1 MYEVSQSNLAF
12 RTNYYANNFDS
23 KAHIVIHAPLQ
34 RAVHLSGPPGKL
46 HELTLL
52 AFFQLIF

>member
-12 RTNYYANNFDS
+12 QTNYYANNFGS

-34 RAVHLSGPPGKL
+34 RAVNLSGTPGKL

-52 AFFQLIF
+52 AFLS